1 MILDNLTQAAHNVNR
16 LRVEI
21 VFESCGLH
29 VDIVVC
35 LANPQWEN
43 NLACVVWMQQLG
55 MDFNDIDLLCD
66 AWSEL

>member
-1 MILDNLTQAAHNVNR
+1 MGYYIWQTCSCLASYNKRQKADTLLDNLTLAAHNVNR

-35 LANPQWEN
+35 LANP
-43 NLACVVWMQQLG
+43 
-55 MDFNDIDLLCD
+55 
-66 AWSEL
+66 

>member
-1 MILDNLTQAAHNVNR
+1 MILDNLSLAAHNVNR

-35 LANPQWEN
+35 LANP
-43 NLACVVWMQQLG
+43 
-55 MDFNDIDLLCD
+55 
-66 AWSEL
+66 